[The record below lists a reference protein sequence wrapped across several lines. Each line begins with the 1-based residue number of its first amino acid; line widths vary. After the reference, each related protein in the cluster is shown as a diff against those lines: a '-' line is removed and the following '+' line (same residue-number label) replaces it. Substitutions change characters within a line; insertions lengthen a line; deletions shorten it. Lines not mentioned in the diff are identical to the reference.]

1 MTKFKEFASSYSTPS
16 LEEQLNKWTNE
27 NPRFKIVRW
36 QMFYNNGVSSMMV
49 EYQEERDKEVFW

>member
-1 MTKFKEFASSYSTPS
+1 MTKFKEFASGYNTPS

-36 QMFYNNGVSSMMV
+36 QTLYNSGVSSMMV
-49 EYQEERDKEVFW
+49 EYQEEQDKEVFW